1 MAARIL
7 FTALIASAIAGST
20 VFAQAEAPKPAA
32 ISVEGESPE
41 APTAPVTMPAS
52 AATKEAPPAKEKSEE
67 EAAFDDAVD
76 VAKKA
81 GEIGDE
87 GQAFL
92 LYTDAL
98 LNLRKIHGKY
108 PDFMPNKVNAKIK
121 EVQDLLKSL
130 EDAKCVSLQEE
141 KAGRFRYLVW
151 KRQLLILNKL
161 DALENAVRRN
171 DASLDDIKDKLRI

>member
-1 MAARIL
+1 MTGRIL
-7 FTALIASAIAGST
+7 LTALIASAMAVST
-20 VFAQAEAPKPAA
+20 VFAQAEAPKPSA
-32 ISVEGESPE
+32 ISVEGESPD
-41 APTAPVTMPAS
+41 APAAPVTMPAS
-52 AATKEAPPAKEKSEE
+52 TATKEAPPEKEKSEE
-67 EAAFDDAVD
+67 EAAFDDALD

-108 PDFMPNKVNAKIK
+108 PDFKPDEVNAKIE
-121 EVQDLLKSL
+121 EVQNLLKSL
-130 EDAKCVSLQEE
+130 EVAKCESLEQEKE
-141 KAGRFRYLVW
+141 GRFRYLVW

-161 DALENAVRRN
+161 DTLENAVRRSDEN
-171 DASLDDIKDKLRI
+171 LDDIKDKLGI